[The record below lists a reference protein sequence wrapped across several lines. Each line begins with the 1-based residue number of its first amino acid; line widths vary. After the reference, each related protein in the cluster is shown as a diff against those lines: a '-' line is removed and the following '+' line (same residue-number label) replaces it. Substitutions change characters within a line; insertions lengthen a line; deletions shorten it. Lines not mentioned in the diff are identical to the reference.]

1 MAAPIFIDC
10 GHFLWSIL
18 NFMVVLLSDKR
29 DDSMVHNIKKVIK
42 IRIGLKKMINFAVK
56 LNIQPIMKKILL
68 SFVALLAVM
77 TVQAQSVSGSW
88 QSMQPE
94 IKNEGDNYVMISY
107 INTYNEDGTFV
118 SDCDVTLSS
127 KPAQTKEMEAALT
140 GSVTGTY
147 TLNGD
152 KMEMFYNVNTLKVEF
167 VSLSENGKVLD
178 DPNVLSVINEK
189 ISKEAK
195 AKVAESFTNDE
206 AFTYKITANGSM
218 LELTGKDGKTDR
230 LMRISDVKH

>member
-10 GHFLWSIL
+10 GHFLWRIL

-56 LNIQPIMKKILL
+56 SNIQPIMKKILL

>member
-1 MAAPIFIDC
+1 
-10 GHFLWSIL
+10 
-18 NFMVVLLSDKR
+18 MVVLLSDKR
-29 DDSMVHNIKKVIK
+29 GGSMVHNIKKVIK

-56 LNIQPIMKKILL
+56 SNIQAIMKKILL
-68 SFVALLAVM
+68 SLVALMAVL
-77 TVQAQSVSGSW
+77 TVQAQSVCGSW

-94 IKNEGDNYVMISY
+94 IKNEGDSYAMISY

-140 GSVTGTY
+140 GSITGTY

-152 KMEMFYNVNTLKVEF
+152 KMEMYYNVNTLKVEF

-178 DPNVLSVINEK
+178 DPDILSRINER

-195 AKVAESFTNDE
+195 AKVAESFTNDSY
-206 AFTYKITANGSM
+206 TYKITANGSM
-218 LELTGKDGKTDR
+218 LDLTGKDGKTDR

>member
-1 MAAPIFIDC
+1 
-10 GHFLWSIL
+10 
-18 NFMVVLLSDKR
+18 MVVLLSDKR
-29 DDSMVHNIKKVIK
+29 GGSMVHNIKKVIK

-56 LNIQPIMKKILL
+56 SNIQPIMKKILL

-77 TVQAQSVSGSW
+77 TVQAQSISGSW

-178 DPNVLSVINEK
+178 DPNVLSVINEN

-218 LELTGKDGKTDR
+218 LELTGKDGKTER

>member
-56 LNIQPIMKKILL
+56 SNIQPIMKKILL

-77 TVQAQSVSGSW
+77 TVQAQSISGSW

-178 DPNVLSVINEK
+178 DPNVLSVINEN

-218 LELTGKDGKTDR
+218 LELTGKDGKTER

>member
-1 MAAPIFIDC
+1 
-10 GHFLWSIL
+10 
-18 NFMVVLLSDKR
+18 
-29 DDSMVHNIKKVIK
+29 
-42 IRIGLKKMINFAVK
+42 
-56 LNIQPIMKKILL
+56 
-68 SFVALLAVM
+68 
-77 TVQAQSVSGSW
+77 
-88 QSMQPE
+88 
-94 IKNEGDNYVMISY
+94 
-107 INTYNEDGTFV
+107 
-118 SDCDVTLSS
+118 
-127 KPAQTKEMEAALT
+127 
-140 GSVTGTY
+140 
-147 TLNGD
+147 
-152 KMEMFYNVNTLKVEF
+152 MEMFYNVNTLKVEF

>member
-10 GHFLWSIL
+10 GLFLWSSL

-29 DDSMVHNIKKVIK
+29 GGSMVHNIKKVIK

-56 LNIQPIMKKILL
+56 TNIQPIMKKILL
-68 SFVALLAVM
+68 SFVALLVVM
-77 TVQAQSVSGSW
+77 TVQAQSVCGSW

-94 IKNEGDNYVMISY
+94 IKNEGDNYAMISY
-107 INTYNEDGTFV
+107 IDTYNEDGTFV

-127 KPAQTKEMEAALT
+127 KPAQTKEMEAAFT
-140 GSVTGTY
+140 GSITGTY

-152 KMEMFYNVNTLKVEF
+152 KMEMFYNVNTLKVEL

-178 DPNVLSVINEK
+178 DPEKLSIIKER
-189 ISKEAK
+189 ISKEFKAK
-195 AKVAESFTNDE
+195 AAASITNESY
-206 AFTYKITANGSM
+206 TYKITANGSM

>member
-1 MAAPIFIDC
+1 
-10 GHFLWSIL
+10 
-18 NFMVVLLSDKR
+18 MVITS
-29 DDSMVHNIKKVIK
+29 KKSS
-42 IRIGLKKMINFAVK
+42 RYALGLKKMINFAVK
-56 LNIQPIMKKILL
+56 TNIQPIMKKILFTL
-68 SFVALLAVM
+68 VALLTVM
-77 TVQAQSVSGSW
+77 TVQAQSVCGSW

-94 IKNEGDNYVMISY
+94 VKNEGDNYLMISY

-140 GSVTGTY
+140 GSVKGTY
-147 TLNGD
+147 TINGD

-178 DPNVLSVINEK
+178 DPAVLSIINEK

-195 AKVAESFTNDE
+195 AKVAESFNNE
-206 AFTYKITANGSM
+206 NYTYKITANGSM
-218 LELTGKDGKTDR
+218 LELTDKEGKTDR
-230 LMRISDVKH
+230 LMRIADIKH

>member
-56 LNIQPIMKKILL
+56 SNIQPIMKKILL

-218 LELTGKDGKTDR
+218 LELTGKDGKTER